1 MKTMIPF
8 AVLAAG
14 VFAIWSVNATA
25 GNSIDV
31 SSGSSANSGSVSKSQ
46 SGSYSNT
53 GAATAGNA
61 QNITFTS
68 PGTVDYSGSHSVR
81 NVPDPTLIIP
91 GMTAPCYVS
100 AGVSGSGV
108 GFGFGLGGGIEDKDC
123 TAREDARTLL
133 AMGLK
138 DEAVARLCLRDT
150 MASALGT
157 KCPQNRPVTLPAE
170 LPAEPQVSYNPKT
183 KSTQVVGGGYVH

>member
-1 MKTMIPF
+1 MFRKSILLVALLSTG
-8 AVLAAG
+8 AV
-14 VFAIWSVNATA
+14 A

-31 SSGSSANSGSVSKSQ
+31 SSGSSANSGSVSSSQ

-61 QNITFTS
+61 QNISFTN
-68 PGTVDYSGSHSVR
+68 PGTVNYSGSHSVR
-81 NVPDPTLIIP
+81 NVPDVTTIIP

-108 GFGFGLGGGIEDKDC
+108 GFGFGVASGIEDKDC

-138 DEAVARLCLRDT
+138 DEAVARLCQRDT
-150 MASALGT
+150 MAKALGV
-157 KCPQNRPVTLPAE
+157 KCGVPTQLPASS
-170 LPAEPQVSYNPKT
+170 PQVSYNP
-183 KSTQVVGGGYVH
+183 STRTTTVREMNGFNH

>member
-1 MKTMIPF
+1 MFRKSILLVALLST
-8 AVLAAG
+8 G
-14 VFAIWSVNATA
+14 AIA

-31 SSGSSANSGSVSKSQ
+31 NSGSSASSGSSSTSL

-61 QNITFTS
+61 QNLNITS
-68 PGTVDYSGSHSVR
+68 PGTVHYSGSHDVR
-81 NVPDPTLIIP
+81 NVPDVTTIIP

-108 GFGFGLGGGIEDKDC
+108 GFGFGVASGVEDKDC

-138 DEAVARLCLRDT
+138 DEAIARLCLRGT

-157 KCPQNRPVTLPAE
+157 KCPQNRPATLPSRS
-170 LPAEPQVSYNPKT
+170 EPQVSYNP
-183 KSTQVVGGGYVH
+183 STRTTTVREMNGFNH